1 MRVAIVKST
10 SKDLCLKLQDHGF
23 TIGVTNHFAFGW
35 KFEKELTE
43 LDRKNLRSSLY
54 NVKYS

>member
-43 LDRKNLRSSLY
+43 TDRIEFKIEL
-54 NVKYS
+54 V

>member
-1 MRVAIVKST
+1 MRVARVKVT

-43 LDRKNLRSSLY
+43 QDRQKFSIKI
-54 NVKYS
+54 V

>member
-1 MRVAIVKST
+1 MRVARVKVT

-43 LDRKNLRSSLY
+43 LDRKEFKIEF
-54 NVKYS
+54 V